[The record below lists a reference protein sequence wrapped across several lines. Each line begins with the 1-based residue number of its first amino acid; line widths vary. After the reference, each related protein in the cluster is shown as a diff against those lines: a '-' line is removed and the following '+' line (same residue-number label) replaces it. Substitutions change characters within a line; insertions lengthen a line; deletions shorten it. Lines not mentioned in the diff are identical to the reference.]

1 MGGKTGKGGG
11 LLAEYR
17 RVQERLNELMDT
29 NPEEAVVEARKV
41 TDDGGNWSLLRASVL
56 CDAGASARDL
66 QAVEEASKIF
76 TRLIDRKPEDGGLKY
91 NLANALGSIAGLD
104 RTPTPDWWLKT
115 ATLRRR
121 ARSLLGEA
129 AKLTGDDDA
138 ELASRMLT
146 NLGNGLDSAHRWV
159 EAYECYQAALG
170 LHPSNGVA
178 AGCAARVLGRVASR
192 GLLGHEEHLLEV
204 SARLAHRAKEQR
216 DVVARF
222 AGLDAVKAF
231 EALPSEP
238 GPLET
243 VRIPGNASDY
253 ERFVAEQRLVLS
265 PVLEGLG
272 HDARRWD
279 DVHIASLTERAGD
292 ADGSGTPPALFA
304 MFNVMKADY
313 LVARELLFQGVQGM
327 EARPRNDTGRY
338 MDTTDSAVY
347 GTAPSR
353 LVLAQRAALDI
364 LDKISVALNEGL
376 SFGLKAK
383 EVTFHGFWREKPNEP
398 AWRPALA
405 AAIRRGNPALI
416 ALSEI
421 AADLTDGAQEGTGA
435 GILLP
440 AKRAR
445 HAGTHRFVVLHDMDS
460 SRARPSKAIDRYG
473 LDEFRGTV
481 LDTMRLA
488 RAALL
493 HFLEAI
499 AYAERARDDDGGL
512 KARMAVRPHHEA
524 RREDVEEMTV
534 QLRTRGRDGKFR
546 DFEAKVDRGP
556 FHDGEYWEYMIFP
569 ESEPLEPFY
578 ARLESAGDDG
588 ARVVMIEHH
597 DHPEFAAMGIPEE
610 VFEHMSQLSGRR
622 VESSENE
629 GPHDGTYRTPRADS
643 MWKRICRSG
652 RAVYDEE
659 RDLYEFIPGRREW

>member
-1 MGGKTGKGGG
+1 MGGKTTKGAEA
-11 LLAEYR
+11 LAKYR
-17 RVQERLNELMDT
+17 RVQDRLNELMDT
-29 NPEEAVVEARKV
+29 NAAAAVAEARKV
-41 TDDGGNWSLLRASVL
+41 PDDGGNWSLLRASVL
-56 CDAGASARDL
+56 CDAGTAARDL
-66 QAVEEASKIF
+66 EAVDEASRIF
-76 TRLIDRKPEDGGLKY
+76 ERLIEGKSEVSTLKY
-91 NLANALGSIAGLD
+91 NLANTLESRARLD
-104 RTPTPDWWLKT
+104 GTSAPDWWLNT
-115 ATLRRR
+115 AILRRR

-129 AKLTGDDDA
+129 AKLTRCDDA
-138 ELASRMLT
+138 ALASQMLT

-170 LHPSNGVA
+170 LHPPNGVA

-216 DVVARF
+216 EVVARF

-243 VRIPGNASDY
+243 VRLPGHASDY

-279 DVHIASLTERAGD
+279 DVHIASLTERVGD
-292 ADGSGTPPALFA
+292 ADDSGTPPALFA

-313 LVARELLFQGVQGM
+313 LVARELLFQGMQGI
-327 EARPRNDTGRY
+327 ENRPLNDTGRY

-353 LVLAQRAALDI
+353 LVLAQRAALDL
-364 LDKISVALNEGL
+364 LDKIAVALNEGL
-376 SFGLKAK
+376 SVGLKAK

-460 SRARPSKAIDRYG
+460 SRTRSCKAIERYG

-512 KARMAVRPHHEA
+512 KARMDVRLHHEA
-524 RREDVEEMTV
+524 RREDVEEMKV
-534 QLRTRGRDGKFR
+534 QLRTKGRDGEFH
-546 DFEAKVDRGP
+546 DFEADVDSGP
-556 FHDGEYWEYMIFP
+556 FHGGEYWEYLIFP

-578 ARLESAGDDG
+578 ARLESAGDDR

-629 GPHDGTYRTPRADS
+629 DPQAGTYRTPRADS

-659 RDLYEFIPGRREW
+659 RDVYEFIPGRREW